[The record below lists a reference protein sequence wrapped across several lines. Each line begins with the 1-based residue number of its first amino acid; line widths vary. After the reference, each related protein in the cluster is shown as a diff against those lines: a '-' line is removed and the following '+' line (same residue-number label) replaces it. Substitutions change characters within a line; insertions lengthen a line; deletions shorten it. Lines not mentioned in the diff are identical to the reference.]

1 MNDTRLPDGLLAGP
15 KRINLCYLH
24 ELFRHTA
31 TMVRSTV
38 QQEMDA
44 DIALTAGMWG
54 GSYLVADDT
63 GVSRSNVVR
72 LYCIT
77 SVPQNSCLDKQENLD
92 RFMDIYRKLLQ
103 ENFKQYSLELIDP
116 KWGEPIPY
124 TNRTRPTT
132 AMQMWDASK
141 RVQFMRVFFV
151 WNKATWAESIIYD
164 TIRNIKVIKEL
175 LNLDHRPPVKET
187 QELKFLLQDVLII
200 YFTLRPVLNPDF
212 VEHAEPT
219 VQELFSKFIEGMH
232 DPDLVQ
238 EQFLQVYSNAL
249 VYGYE
254 EALAPA
260 YKKEGLDIQRIE
272 DWPAD
277 RINFVPES
285 IKTILAPALEAKFRW
300 FQKNLQQQ
308 MK

>member
-1 MNDTRLPDGLLAGP
+1 MPDGLLSGP
-15 KRINLCYLH
+15 NRINLFYLH

-31 TMVRSTV
+31 TMVRSAV
-38 QQEMDA
+38 SNEMNV
-44 DIALTAGMWG
+44 DIPLSAGMWG

-63 GVSRSNVVR
+63 GVSKTNVVR

-77 SVPQNSCLDKQENLD
+77 SVPQNTLLKEQENLD

-103 ENFKQYSLELIDP
+103 ENFKRYSLEMIDP

-124 TNRTRPTT
+124 TNRVRPTT
-132 AMQMWDASK
+132 AMQMWDATN
-141 RVQFMRVFFV
+141 RVKFMRVFFV
-151 WNKATWAESIIYD
+151 WNQATWAESIIYD

-175 LNLDHRPPVKET
+175 LNLDKRPPVKET

-200 YFTLRPVLNPDF
+200 FFTLRPILTTDF
-212 VEHAEPT
+212 LEHAEP
-219 VQELFSKFIEGMH
+219 VIQELFNHFISGMH
-232 DPDLVQ
+232 DPELVQ
-238 EQFLQVYSNAL
+238 EQYMQVYSNAL

-260 YKKEGLDIQRIE
+260 YKKEGLNILTIE
-272 DWPAD
+272 DWPAE

-285 IKTILAPALEAKFRW
+285 IKSILAPALEAKFRW
-300 FQKNLQQQ
+300 FKKNLGL
-308 MK
+308 KNKSSS